1 MNFKQKMSELW
12 KKRISLKETVS
23 GKENEEDSPISSI
36 MEYKER
42 IRAHKKKV
50 LLYTAGAAAGCVLLL
65 VGGKILIDKWTYNGY
80 KVVTE
85 TVQED
90 TISTK
95 YTKFGDNILKYGG
108 DEVSLLDRQGN
119 ALWNEPQ
126 TMDNPSVDICGEYC
140 VVYDKSATV
149 MTVFNMEGKAGS
161 IQTGLPVVKARVA
174 SQGVVAAV
182 LEDGETTWINVY
194 NVNGE
199 EIVTGKTRVDS
210 PGYPVDLSISDDG
223 LLMAVSY
230 LKVEDHKPASYVAF
244 YNFGNIGQNQMDN
257 MVSGYTYTDTLVPDV
272 EYMGNSRAV
281 AFRDNGF
288 VIYQGR
294 QIPEES
300 VAVEVE
306 DEILAAFCDDSYIG
320 MVFRDTEGE
329 SAYRMEI
336 YNSRG
341 KLKCTAG
348 VDVAFDHISISK
360 DQVLLYNTNEF
371 AVYSM
376 KGTCRYQ
383 GALQEGNIRSFFKIA
398 RNRYMAVLDGGI
410 ETIKLG

>member
-1 MNFKQKMSELW
+1 MNFKQKITELW
-12 KKRISLKETVS
+12 EKWLSPKQLVHQKNDEEPAPVS
-23 GKENEEDSPISSI
+23 SV
-36 MEYKER
+36 MEYKDR
-42 IRAHKKKV
+42 IRTHRKKMMMC
-50 LLYTAGAAAGCVLLL
+50 AGGAAAGCILLL
-65 VGGKILIDKWTYNGY
+65 AGGKLLIDKWTYNDY
-80 KVVTE
+80 EVVTE
-85 TVQED
+85 SVQED
-90 TISTK
+90 TISTR
-95 YTKFGDNILKYGG
+95 YAEFGDHILKYGG

-126 TMDNPSVDICGEYC
+126 TMDNPVIDICGEYC
-140 VVYDKSATV
+140 VVYDKNGTA
-149 MTVFNMEGKAGS
+149 MTVFNTEGKAGN
-161 IQTGLPVVKARVA
+161 IQTSLPVMKARVA

-194 NVNGE
+194 AVDGE
-199 EIVTGKTRVDS
+199 EIVTAKTRVDS

-230 LKVEDHKPASYVAF
+230 LKVEDNKPASYVAF
-244 YNFGNIGQNQMDN
+244 YNFGNTGQNQMDN

-294 QIPEES
+294 QIPEEQ
-300 VAVEVE
+300 VVVETE

-329 SAYRMEI
+329 SDYRMEI
-336 YNSRG
+336 YNSQGR
-341 KLKCTAG
+341 LKCTAA

-360 DQVLLYNTNEF
+360 DQILMYNANEF
-371 AVYSM
+371 AIYSM

-383 GALQEGNIRSFFKIA
+383 GALKEGNIRSFFKVA

-410 ETIKLG
+410 ETIKLT

>member
-1 MNFKQKMSELW
+1 MNFKQKISELW
-12 KKRISLKETVS
+12 EKRTFLKQAASEKKEESAAPVS
-23 GKENEEDSPISSI
+23 SVT
-36 MEYKER
+36 EYKDR
-42 IRAHKKKV
+42 IRARRKKV
-50 LLYTAGAAAGCVLLL
+50 LLGTAGAAVCCVLLIA
-65 VGGKILIDKWTYNGY
+65 GGKLIIDRWTYDSY

-90 TISTK
+90 TISTS
-95 YTKFGDNILKYGG
+95 YTEFGDNILKYGG

-126 TMDNPSVDICGEYC
+126 ILDNPSVDICGEYC
-140 VVYDKSATV
+140 VVYEKSATV

-174 SQGVVAAV
+174 GQGIVAAI
-182 LEDGETTWINVY
+182 LEDGDTTWINVY
-194 NVNGE
+194 DVDGT
-199 EIVTGKTRVDS
+199 EIVTAKTRLDS
-210 PGYPVDLSISDDG
+210 PGYPVDLSISDNG

-230 LKVEDHKPASYVAF
+230 LKVEDYKPASYVAF
-244 YNFGNIGQNQMDN
+244 YNFGNTGQNQMDN

-272 EYMGNSRAV
+272 EYMGNSTAT
-281 AFRDNGF
+281 AFRDDGF
-288 VIYQGR
+288 VVYQGK

-300 VAVEVE
+300 VTVETE
-306 DEILAAFCDDSYIG
+306 DEILAAFCDDSHIG
-320 MVFRDTEGE
+320 MVFRNTQGE
-329 SAYRMEI
+329 SPYRLEI

-341 KLKCTAG
+341 KLKCTAD

-360 DQVLLYNTNEF
+360 NQILLYNTNEF

-376 KGTCRYQ
+376 NGTCRYQ
-383 GALQEGNIRSFFKIA
+383 GALQEGNIRGFFKVA
-398 RNRYMAVLDGGI
+398 RNRYMVVLDGGT

>member
-306 DEILAAFCDDSYIG
+306 DEILAVFCDDSYIG